1 MSSSDEEV
9 VRRPGRSTDA
19 SRVQSPSASERS
31 ANGHAESPLGSDR
44 LNDDD
49 DADLFGSDGDGDLE
63 EEYDNTLGNNI
74 CSMLIGPGND
84 PDADLTTRS

>member
-31 ANGHAESPLGSDR
+31 ASPNGRAESPLGSDK
-44 LNDDD
+44 LNADD
-49 DADLFGSDGDGDLE
+49 DADLFGSDGDLE
-63 EEYDNTLGNNI
+63 EYGNT
-74 CSMLIGPGND
+74 MY
-84 PDADLTTRS
+84 